1 MLRHSVEVLTKQ
13 PTGTVGVGVLQDG
26 EGCTKPEVTF
36 VERPPD
42 PLPASAP
49 SAMVVA
55 SQSSPAPSAPLKLAP
70 IFNLRRTADRQTA
83 THRGESQLQS
93 AMREDGRRWQSLRL
107 ALISLLFYSNVFLIK
122 ASMFACK
129 WVDKPMFLGLNFKT
143 CLALAQTLGYAAGKV
158 PSILYSPKLPHSRV
172 RGALIAVMV
181 TSGTCI
187 CISCATPPAASLAL
201 VGTTGSN
208 PKPSA

>member
-1 MLRHSVEVLTKQ
+1 
-13 PTGTVGVGVLQDG
+13 
-26 EGCTKPEVTF
+26 
-36 VERPPD
+36 
-42 PLPASAP
+42 
-49 SAMVVA
+49 
-55 SQSSPAPSAPLKLAP
+55 
-70 IFNLRRTADRQTA
+70 
-83 THRGESQLQS
+83 
-93 AMREDGRRWQSLRL
+93 MREDGRRWQSLRL